1 MDKNKYS
8 ELVKK
13 SKTISNKWRSLP
25 APQRGEYIRLFG
37 EELRT
42 KKEALAS
49 IITKEARKIKTEYLR
64 QNQQNPKILS
74 TDSVINLIL
83 KNNTQKKF

>member
-1 MDKNKYS
+1 MDKNKYA
-8 ELVKK
+8 ELVTK
-13 SKTISNKWRSLP
+13 SKAISNKWRSLP

-49 IITKEARKIKTEYLR
+49 TITK
-64 QNQQNPKILS
+64 
-74 TDSVINLIL
+74 
-83 KNNTQKKF
+83 